1 MPQQIEDTLPEN
13 PAASVDF
20 FVSIWSICKAFGAWF
35 YPSLEAYPPDEAGV
49 RIKLH
54 MAEKSWFDKISSAW
68 YERSFLSK
76 IAYASLFIVGSS
88 FVGLL
93 AGSTI
98 LLTIS
103 AALLSIII
111 HKLLVSHEQH
121 RWQAAHRLAEEEIV
135 LINELQATQV
145 LLNDATAGVNV
156 TQKLLKDG
164 VQLIQE
170 QVEKIEPEIAILHH
184 ENERLAHVAVG
195 VENDTTNLVQ
205 HQENVCKGFA
215 SISED
220 LDIYHEQIKESG
232 QLVVSI
238 GESATQFS
246 RVVTAVRESNV
257 KFADVV
263 SKIGFLA
270 SQRPP
275 EQEPNIAG
283 SNDFINELMREA
295 EETQLVIDSIMA
307 REQRVNLNIH

>member
-13 PAASVDF
+13 PVASVDF
-20 FVSIWSICKAFGAWF
+20 FVSIWSRCKALGAWF
-35 YPSLEAYPPDEAGV
+35 YPSLEAYPPDEAGM

-68 YERSFLSK
+68 NERSFLSK
-76 IAYASLFIVGSS
+76 IAYASLFIAGSS
-88 FVGLL
+88 FVGVLTG
-93 AGSTI
+93 GSI

-121 RWQAAHRLAEEEIV
+121 RWQAAHRLAEEEII

-145 LLNDATAGVNV
+145 LLNDATTGVNA
-156 TQKLLKDG
+156 TQELLKEG

-170 QVEKIEPEIAILHH
+170 QVKKIEPEIVILQHQ
-184 ENERLAHVAVG
+184 NERLEHVAVG
-195 VENDTTNLVQ
+195 VENGTTNLLQ
-205 HQENVCKGFA
+205 QQDNVCKGFA
-215 SISED
+215 SVSKD
-220 LDIYHEQIKESG
+220 LDLYHEQIKESG

-246 RVVTAVRESNV
+246 RVVTAVQESNA

-263 SKIGFLA
+263 KKFGFLA
-270 SQRPP
+270 SQSPP
-275 EQEPNIAG
+275 VQEPNIAV
-283 SNDFINELMREA
+283 SNDLINELMREA
-295 EETQLVIDSIMA
+295 EESQLLIDSIMA
-307 REQRVNLNIH
+307 REQQVNLNMH